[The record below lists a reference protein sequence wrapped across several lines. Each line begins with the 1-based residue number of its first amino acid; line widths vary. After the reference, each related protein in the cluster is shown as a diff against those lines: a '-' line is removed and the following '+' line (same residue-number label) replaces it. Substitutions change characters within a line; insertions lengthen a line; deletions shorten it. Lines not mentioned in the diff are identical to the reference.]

1 LSGYFEDLDP
11 NKLTDF
17 QRKVVEDVC
26 AILSPV
32 GLDPG
37 RTHARWERGRP
48 PLLWLTVDHHDR
60 PEYNLDIVVETGSV
74 VVNLGPAN
82 EHFGYGEPYPEIT
95 EANSF
100 IESVLTGAV
109 ELDLTLR
116 GRTVVKTEIFL
127 TDGAGDRRRMST
139 EANILALVLAPFLRR
154 RRLTERI
161 SFV

>member
-1 LSGYFEDLDP
+1 VSGYFEDLDP
-11 NKLTDF
+11 KELNDF
-17 QRKVVEDVC
+17 QRRVVDDVS
-26 AILSPV
+26 AILSSV
-32 GLDPG
+32 DVDPG
-37 RTHARWERGRP
+37 RTHARRERGRP
-48 PLLWLTVDHHDR
+48 PPLWLTVVHRDR
-60 PEYNLDIVVETGSV
+60 PEYNLHIVVETGSI
-74 VVNLGPAN
+74 VVNLGPAH
-82 EHFGYGEPYPEIT
+82 EHFGYGEPDPEVG

-100 IESVLTGAV
+100 IESVLIGAV

>member
-1 LSGYFEDLDP
+1 MSGYFEDLDP
-11 NKLTDF
+11 NGLNDF
-17 QRKVVEDVC
+17 QRRVVGDFS
-26 AILSPV
+26 AILSSV
-32 GLDPG
+32 GVGPA

-48 PLLWLTVDHHDR
+48 PLLWLTVDHNDR

-74 VVNLGPAN
+74 VVNLGPAH
-82 EHFGYGEPYPEIT
+82 EHFGYGEPDPEVE
-95 EANSF
+95 EAISF
-100 IESVLTGAV
+100 IESVLIGAV

-127 TDGAGDRRRMST
+127 TEGAGDRRRVSA
-139 EANILALVLAPFLRR
+139 EASILALVLAPFLRR